1 MMNITITGGNKSVF
15 RKIFHFAFWLIITV
29 VFLYDRRYLIQKYN
43 LPDHFIECVTV
54 RLFLIISLVY
64 FHLYVLLPRYF
75 QAKRYMVYSLLLLLA
90 LLVYVS
96 LQNLYD
102 IYLYGYV
109 IGDLSRRDFWNAFPY
124 NFITTSWYLL
134 LTAALKISLDWYE
147 ERQRKVSVKVLPG
160 LAQDN
165 WQERTVFLKTGTKHV
180 KTNLD
185 TVTHIKGLKDYS
197 IVYTPDDQII
207 VKGSLKTTEKLF
219 VDKKLVRVHKSYLV
233 ALDLIKTINDNQII
247 LDGHTI
253 PIGRSYKKE
262 LYKLLTI

>member
-1 MMNITITGGNKSVF
+1 MTIIGENKTVS
-15 RKIFHFAFWLIITV
+15 RKVFHFAFWLVITV
-29 VFLYDRRYLIQKYN
+29 IFLYDRRYLIQKYN

-54 RLFLIISLVY
+54 RLLLIISLVY
-64 FHLYVLLPRYF
+64 FHLYTLLPRYF
-75 QAKRYMVYSLLLLLA
+75 QTKRYMVYSLLLLLS
-90 LLVYVS
+90 LFVYVS

-109 IGDLSRRDFWNAFPY
+109 IGDLTRRDFWNAFPY

-147 ERQRKVSVKVLPG
+147 ERKGKAPANDPSG
-160 LAQDN
+160 LAQEN
-165 WQERTVFLKTGTKHV
+165 WQERSVFLKTGTRHV
-180 KTNLD
+180 KTDLD

-197 IVYTPDDQII
+197 IVFTPHDQII

-219 VDKKLVRVHKSYLV
+219 ADKKLVRVHKSYLV
-233 ALDLIKTINDNQII
+233 ALHLIKTIHDNQII
-247 LDGHTI
+247 LDGHTV